1 MLPEIMA
8 MPPKSR
14 FSAEIMQA
22 QAAFAG
28 GATDYEQIR
37 RMVDSVVPFNNHV
50 GVRVTEVA
58 HARAVAEVADRPEML
73 NHLGTVHAG
82 AMFLAA
88 EVACAGA
95 FSGALAGR
103 IAQVQSFVLR
113 ESKVSFL
120 RPATGRIRA
129 FGTVDEAVA
138 ATVLAETGDSRHEM
152 TGKALLYDDQDTLVG
167 KLDFDYVLWMKGA

>member
-1 MLPEIMA
+1 
-8 MPPKSR
+8 
-14 FSAEIMQA
+14 MQA

-28 GATDYEQIR
+28 GETDYERVR

-50 GVRVTEVA
+50 GVRVTELA

-95 FSGALAGR
+95 FSGAVARR

-120 RPATGRIRA
+120 RPAAGRIRA

-138 ATVLAETGDSRHEM
+138 ESILAETGDSRHEM

-167 KLDFDYVLWMKGA
+167 KLDFDYVCWMKGA